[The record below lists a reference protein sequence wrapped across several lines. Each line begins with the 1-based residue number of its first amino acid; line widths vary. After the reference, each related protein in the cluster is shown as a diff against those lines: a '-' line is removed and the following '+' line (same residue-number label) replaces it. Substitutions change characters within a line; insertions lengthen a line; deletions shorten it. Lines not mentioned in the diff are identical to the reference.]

1 MGNLSTSTGIPNEKI
16 NSNMKVFVYLILLP
30 FMLLLTSCF
39 YLERVV
45 DYDVKGCEDPGF
57 FCMADFPYT
66 QEEVGDSVVP
76 YHKYFVVQ
84 VKTGSDYGIFLPKHV
99 EKKTSME
106 NASITDEFGQ
116 KVNLTVMLKNGEKEI
131 KIGSNKIFLEIG
143 FDTDFFIYVATPSIP
158 SYEIEFRF
166 EKKDGTV
173 HVFSF
178 KMNQEENH
186 KFRILLFDLLA
197 G

>member
-1 MGNLSTSTGIPNEKI
+1 M
-16 NSNMKVFVYLILLP
+16 
-30 FMLLLTSCF
+30 
-39 YLERVV
+39 
-45 DYDVKGCEDPGF
+45 
-57 FCMADFPYT
+57 
-66 QEEVGDSVVP
+66 
-76 YHKYFVVQ
+76 VQ

-143 FDTDFFIYVATPSIP
+143 FDTDFFIYVVTPSIP

-166 EKKDGTV
+166 EKKDGSV

-178 KMNQEENH
+178 KMNQEINH
-186 KFRILLFDLLA
+186 KFIIIPFALLA